1 MGRVYKAE
9 FRHEAVRLALSS
21 GLSRERIAQDL
32 GIGCS
37 TLKKWI
43 RDAQQHDT
51 VVADATDHAA
61 LLLENERLRREN
73 LLLREERELLKK
85 ANTVLREP
93 KVVRFAFIARYHGP
107 LSRERV
113 CRLFGVSERGFRAW
127 RRRPVCAR
135 RRQDD
140 ILMVHIRAIH
150 AQSRQSYGRPRM
162 TEKLRAAGLSVG
174 HRRVGRL
181 MREYDIRVVRT
192 RRFKV
197 TTNSSHKHNIEPN
210 LLGQDFSAP
219 ALNRKWTADITYI
232 WTREGWVYLA
242 VVLDLF
248 SRRVIGWNL
257 GSRMTADLATTAL
270 QRAIALRQPPPGCI
284 HHADR
289 GSQYCSEDYRKL
301 LSTHGFIVSMSRKGN
316 CWDNAVTESFF
327 KTVKAELLWRHAWM
341 TRQEVEQAI
350 TSYINDFYN
359 PQRLHSAIQWKS
371 PLDYERNAA

>member
-1 MGRVYKAE
+1 
-9 FRHEAVRLALSS
+9 
-21 GLSRERIAQDL
+21 
-32 GIGCS
+32 
-37 TLKKWI
+37 
-43 RDAQQHDT
+43 
-51 VVADATDHAA
+51 
-61 LLLENERLRREN
+61 
-73 LLLREERELLKK
+73 
-85 ANTVLREP
+85 

-113 CRLFGVSERGFRAW
+113 CRLLGVSDRGFRAW

-135 RRQDD
+135 KKQDD

-150 AQSRQSYGRPRM
+150 AQSRRSYGRPRM

-181 MREYDIRVVRT
+181 MREYGIRVVRT

-197 TTNSSHKHNIEPN
+197 TTNSSHKYSIEPS
-210 LLGQDFSAP
+210 LLGQVFSAP
-219 ALNRKWTADITYI
+219 ALNQKWTADITYI

-257 GSRMTADLATTAL
+257 EVRMTADLATTAL
-270 QRAIALRQPPPGCI
+270 QRAIALRQPPSGCV

-301 LSTHGFIVSMSRKGN
+301 LSAHGFIVSMSRKGN

-327 KTVKAELLWRHAWM
+327 KTLKAELLWQQAWM
-341 TRQEVEQAI
+341 SRQDVEQAI

-359 PQRLHSAIQWKS
+359 AQRLHSALQWKS

>member
-21 GLSRERIAQDL
+21 GLSRVRIARDL
-32 GIGCS
+32 GIGSS

-43 RDAQQHDT
+43 RYAQKLDT
-51 VVADATDHAA
+51 VVADTTDHTA
-61 LLLENERLRREN
+61 LLRENERLRREN
-73 LLLREERELLKK
+73 LLLQEERELFKK
-85 ANTVLREP
+85 GDTVLREP
-93 KVVRFAFIARYHGP
+93 KVVRFAFISRYNGP

-113 CRLFGVSERGFRAW
+113 CRLFGVSDRGFRAW

-140 ILMVHIRAIH
+140 ALMVHIRTIH
-150 AQSRQSYGRPRM
+150 AQSRRSYGRSRM
-162 TEKLRAAGLSVG
+162 TEEFRAAGLFIG

-181 MREYDIRVVRT
+181 MRENAIRVVRT

-197 TTNSSHKHNIEPN
+197 TTNSSHKHSIEPN

-219 ALNRKWTADITYI
+219 ALNQKWTADITYI
-232 WTREGWVYLA
+232 WTCEGWVYLA

-257 GSRMTADLATTAL
+257 EVRMTAGLATTAL

-289 GSQYCSEDYRKL
+289 GSQYCSEAYRKP
-301 LSTHGFIVSMSRKGN
+301 LSAHGFLVSMSRKGN

-327 KTVKAELLWRHAWM
+327 KTLKAELLWRQAWM
-341 TRQEVEQAI
+341 TRQDVEQAI

-359 PQRLHSAIQWKS
+359 PQRLHSALQWKS
-371 PLDYERNAA
+371 LLDYERNAP

>member
-32 GIGCS
+32 GIGSS
-37 TLKKWI
+37 TLKTWI
-43 RDAQQHDT
+43 RDAQKHDT
-51 VVADATDHAA
+51 VVADTTDHTA
-61 LLLENERLRREN
+61 LLRENERLRREN
-73 LLLREERELLKK
+73 LLLKEERELLKK

-93 KVVRFAFIARYHGP
+93 KIVRFAFIARYHGP
-107 LSRERV
+107 LSCERV
-113 CRLFGVSERGFRAW
+113 CRLFGVSDRGLRAW

-140 ILMVHIRAIH
+140 ALMVHIRTIH
-150 AQSRQSYGRPRM
+150 AQSRRSYGRPRM
-162 TEKLRAAGLSVG
+162 TEELRARGFSAG

-181 MREYDIRVVRT
+181 MRENDIRVVRT
-192 RRFKV
+192 QCFKV
-197 TTNSSHKHNIEPN
+197 TTKSAHSHAIEPN
-210 LLGQDFSAP
+210 LLGQDFSAT
-219 ALNRKWTADITYI
+219 ALNQKWTADITYI

-257 GSRMTADLATTAL
+257 DVRMTADLATTAL

-289 GSQYCSEDYRKL
+289 GSQYCSEAYRQL
-301 LSTHGFIVSMSRKGN
+301 LSAHGFLVSMSRKGN

-327 KTVKAELLWRHAWM
+327 KTLKAELMWRQAWS

-350 TSYINDFYN
+350 TLYINNFYN
-359 PQRLHSAIQWKS
+359 AQRRHSALQWKS
-371 PLDYERNAA
+371 PLDHERNVA

>member
-1 MGRVYKAE
+1 MRDY
-9 FRHEAVRLALSS
+9 AVRTFCCGRRGAV
-21 GLSRERIAQDL
+21 
-32 GIGCS
+32 
-37 TLKKWI
+37 KKG
-43 RDAQQHDT
+43 D
-51 VVADATDHAA
+51 
-61 LLLENERLRREN
+61 
-73 LLLREERELLKK
+73 
-85 ANTVLREP
+85 TVLREP
-93 KVVRFAFIARYHGP
+93 KVLRFAFIARYHGP

-113 CRLFGVSERGFRAW
+113 CRLSGVSDRCFRAW
-127 RRRPVCAR
+127 RRRPICAR

-162 TEKLRAAGLSVG
+162 TEELRAAGLSVG
-174 HRRVGRL
+174 HRRAGRL

-192 RRFKV
+192 RRFRV
-197 TTNSSHKHNIEPN
+197 TTNSSHKHNIEPS
-210 LLGQDFSAP
+210 LPGQDFSAP

-242 VVLDLF
+242 VVPDLF

-257 GSRMTADLATTAL
+257 GGRMTADLATTAL
-270 QRAIALRQPPPGCI
+270 QRAIALRQPPPGCV

-301 LSTHGFIVSMSRKGN
+301 LSAHGFIVSMSRKGN

-327 KTVKAELLWRHAWM
+327 KTVKAELLWWHAWV
-341 TRQEVEQAI
+341 TRQEVGQAI